1 MSADNFPVRLYKI
14 TEAFYREVPST
25 ADAHAFV
32 NSLVEFLFPLRNKK
46 NRSLKETDLMW
57 EVLQE
62 DFHRIITPLCA
73 HKDCCCEDLTRRFFV
88 EIPLIFTG
96 LMQDAEM
103 YNECDPASYC
113 KEEIILCYPGFYA
126 IMIYRIA
133 HVLYQLEIPIL
144 PRVISE
150 YAHSQTGIDI
160 HPGATIGGR
169 LYIDH
174 GTGIVIGE
182 TTVIGNYVKIYQ
194 GVTLGASFVD
204 KALEGVKRHPTIEDN
219 TIIYAGTTIL
229 GGDTVIGHDSI
240 IGGNVWLTES
250 VPPYSKVY
258 HRPEIVIKGA
268 DKKGGVNGTNADFTK

>member
-1 MSADNFPVRLYKI
+1 MSADNFPSRLYKI

-25 ADAHAFV
+25 ADAHTFTDA
-32 NSLVEFLFPLRNKK
+32 LVEFLFPLRNKK

-62 DFHRIITPLCA
+62 RFHKIITPLCA
-73 HKDCCCEDLTRRFFV
+73 HKDCCCQDLTNRFFA

-103 YNECDPASYC
+103 YEKCDPAAYC
-113 KEEIILCYPGFYA
+113 KEEVILCYPGFYA
-126 IMIYRIA
+126 VMIHRIA
-133 HVLYQLEIPIL
+133 HELHKLEIPIL

-160 HPGATIGGR
+160 HPGATIGSR
-169 LYIDH
+169 FYIDH

-182 TTVIGNYVKIYQ
+182 TSVIGNYVKIYQ

-229 GGDTVIGHDSI
+229 GGDTIIGHDSI
-240 IGGNVWLTES
+240 IGGNVWLTDS

-258 HRPEIVIKGA
+258 HRPEIVIKGSA
-268 DKKGGVNGTNADFTK
+268 EPVKK